1 MLAAMPNRSL
11 IILLALL
18 AAVALPA
25 SAGAATTADCQTQ
38 IEALRS
44 DTAAVT
50 TFVNARDQTG
60 LLNKLDGAVA
70 ALTAGKTAGA
80 VLKLTDFQAKV
91 QALGSAGKLGAEDA
105 ARLDAGAAAAVGC
118 LEPVGT

>member
-1 MLAAMPNRSL
+1 MPNRYFIVL
-11 IILLALL
+11 FALL

-25 SAGAATTADCQTQ
+25 SAGAATTAECQTQ
-38 IEALRS
+38 IEALRA

-50 TFVNARDQTG
+50 TFVNAKDQTG
-60 LLNKLDGAVA
+60 LLDKLDNAAA
-70 ALTAGKTAGA
+70 ALIAGKPAGA

-91 QALGSAGKLGAEDA
+91 RALGSAGKLGAEDA

-118 LEPVGT
+118 LESAGS

>member
-1 MLAAMPNRSL
+1 MTNRL
-11 IILLALL
+11 FIVLLAL
-18 AAVALPA
+18 AATVAFPA
-25 SAGAATTADCQTQ
+25 AAGAATTADCQAQ
-38 IEALRS
+38 IEALRT

-50 TFVNARDQTG
+50 TFANAKDQTG
-60 LLNKLDGAVA
+60 LLNKLDQAAA